1 MEDMAEV
8 KEMIVK
14 YHQAL
19 MQRDVLV
26 LERIW
31 SDDYLLTNADGS
43 LFSKEQRLADIK
55 SGATGFESISWKEDE
70 IKLRVY
76 GDMVVA
82 NIPIT
87 LKGQYSEKKVSG
99 QFHSLH
105 VWVRRGGRWQL
116 VAHQITRTASS
127 SS

>member
-1 MEDMAEV
+1 MEGMAEV

-14 YHQAL
+14 YHEAL
-19 MQRDVLV
+19 MRRDVV
-26 LERIW
+26 ALERIW

-43 LFSKEQRLADIK
+43 LFSKAQRLADIK
-55 SGATGFESISWKEDE
+55 SGVTGFESISCNEDE
-70 IKLRVY
+70 IKLRAY
-76 GDMVVA
+76 EDMVVA

-87 LKGQYSEKKVSG
+87 LKGQYSEKEVSG

-116 VAHQITRTASS
+116 VAHQITRTAPS
-127 SS
+127 

>member
-14 YHQAL
+14 YHEAL
-19 MQRDVLV
+19 MRRDVV
-26 LERIW
+26 ALERIW
-31 SDDYLLTNADGS
+31 SDDYLLTNADGT
-43 LFSKEQRLADIK
+43 LFTKAQRLADLK
-55 SGATGFESISWKEDE
+55 SGVTGFESISWNEDE

-76 GDMVVA
+76 EGMVVA

-105 VWVRRGGRWQL
+105 VLVRRGGSWQL

-127 SS
+127 

>member
-1 MEDMAEV
+1 MEDIAEV

-14 YHQAL
+14 YHEAL

-55 SGATGFESISWKEDE
+55 SGATGFESISWNENE

-76 GDMVVA
+76 EDMVVA

-87 LKGQYSEKKVSG
+87 LKGQYSEMKVSG

-116 VAHQITRTASS
+116 VAHQIMRTAPS
-127 SS
+127 

>member
-1 MEDMAEV
+1 MEEVAEV

-14 YHQAL
+14 YHEAL
-19 MQRDVLV
+19 MRRDVV
-26 LERIW
+26 ALERIW
-31 SDDYLLTNADGS
+31 SDDYLLTNADGT
-43 LFSKEQRLADIK
+43 LFTKVQRLADLK
-55 SGATGFESISWKEDE
+55 SGVTGFESISWNEDE

-76 GDMVVA
+76 EDMVVA

-105 VWVRRGGRWQL
+105 VWVKRGGSWQL

-127 SS
+127 